1 MKKYITPVTTF
12 LTTLIPTLLF
22 AQGKDINITFQSPI
36 ESKSVSEVLVK
47 FFEVLVEI
55 GAVAVV
61 LSIVY
66 AGFLFVAARGNP
78 QELQKAKTTLY
89 WTIIGSLI
97 LLGAQVIATII
108 KTTIEKL

>member
-1 MKKYITPVTTF
+1 MKKYTQFIFTIF
-12 LTTLIPTLLF
+12 AALLPTLLF
-22 AQGKDINITFQSPI
+22 AQGKIDITFQSPI
-36 ESKSVSEVLVK
+36 KSPSVSEVLVK
-47 FFEVLVEI
+47 FFDVLVEI

-61 LSIVY
+61 LAVVY
-66 AGFLFVAARGNP
+66 AGFLFVAAKGNP